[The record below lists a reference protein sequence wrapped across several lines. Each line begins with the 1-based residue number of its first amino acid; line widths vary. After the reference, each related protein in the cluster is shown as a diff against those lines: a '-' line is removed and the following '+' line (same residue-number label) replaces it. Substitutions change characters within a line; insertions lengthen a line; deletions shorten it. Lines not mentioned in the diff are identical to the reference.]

1 MGLAKCGLDPKS
13 HLLIAL
19 GCASLS
25 IAIGLRAFVH
35 PGELTER
42 ILLDMLIGSLLG
54 LFIGL
59 ELFAAKAI
67 YNSWAE
73 RA

>member
-1 MGLAKCGLDPKS
+1 MGLEKCDLDPKS

-25 IAIGLRAFVH
+25 IAIVLRCFVH
-35 PGELTER
+35 PAELMDR
-42 ILLDMLIGSLLG
+42 ILLDMLIGSLFG